1 MVSILQL
8 LLLIFFLNQDD
19 SLYFMIF
26 LWLLYYVYVVFFDQE
41 SWSVSGWVI
50 LSAFICCHFLYV
62 KNLHIIAWFICMA
75 NRNKILNQLNHAK
88 LFFLF
93 FFNVFIFYLLNSY
106 PNLWVHWWV
115 SLTFTDL
122 MIFCYLKSI
131 WGMNDCWTSWRK
143 RFIHLNKMKRNW
155 KLRYTSSM

>member
-1 MVSILQL
+1 MPNSKFRGGESLGSIIKISVVYGIVSSIYIFMVSILQL

-26 LWLLYYVYVVFFDQE
+26 LWLLYYVYVVFFNQE

-88 LFFLF
+88 LFFFLMFLF
-93 FFNVFIFYLLNSY
+93 FICWIRTQIFE
-106 PNLWVHWWV
+106 
-115 SLTFTDL
+115 FTD
-122 MIFCYLKSI
+122 
-131 WGMNDCWTSWRK
+131 
-143 RFIHLNKMKRNW
+143 RFHWPLLI
-155 KLRYTSSM
+155 